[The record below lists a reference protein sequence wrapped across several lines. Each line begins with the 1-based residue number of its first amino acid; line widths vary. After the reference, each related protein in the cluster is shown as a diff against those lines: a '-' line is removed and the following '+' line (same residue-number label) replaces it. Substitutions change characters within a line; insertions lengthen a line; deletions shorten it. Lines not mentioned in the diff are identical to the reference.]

1 MKKIVSLL
9 CTAATL
15 LGVVSS
21 CQVMDH
27 YPHNAVSRDSV
38 SEEDLNLLFTGLYNF
53 AQYKPTFNG
62 YFQNDMAGGDFN
74 RGGSSAFADA
84 PSWIKDCMLIT
95 GGWISGPWNGYYS
108 WLYQVNSFLL
118 IAQKAE
124 QTDDVLEMEGVA
136 RFFRAL
142 VYYDLTTKYRNVP
155 LLTEPSDEQLPA
167 ASQADIWKVVN
178 EDLAFA
184 EAHCSHFS
192 SKYYVSLEAVQALI
206 ARALLA
212 QNRKA
217 EAATYAEK
225 LIAASYFGLDEYEK
239 IFRGQENREE
249 IFTFSNLADEH
260 GINFSTNFY
269 QANPMYAP
277 TQEVVN
283 LFVAADKRRDVTIGR
298 EGNQDILFKYLN
310 KNTSDPIIVFRLAE
324 MYLISAEGKGIA
336 GGGLQRLNE
345 LRAFRGLPAV
355 TPAPATEEEF
365 VDAVLAERRLEF
377 LGEGFRWFDLVRTGR
392 YEAATGLETKY
403 TVFPIPLRELELN
416 ENLEQNELW
425 K

>member
-1 MKKIVSLL
+1 MG
-9 CTAATL
+9 AA
-15 LGVVSS
+15 SS

-27 YPHNAVSRDSV
+27 FPHNAVSQESV
-38 SEEDLNLLFTGLYNF
+38 SEEDLDLLYTGLYNF

-108 WLYQVNSFLL
+108 WLYQVNSFLKM
-118 IAQKAE
+118 AARAE
-124 QTDDVLEMEGVA
+124 QTENVLLMEGTA
-136 RFFRAL
+136 RFFRAMI
-142 VYYDLTTKYRNVP
+142 YYNLATKYRNVP
-155 LLTEPSDEQLPA
+155 LLEEPSDQMLP
-167 ASQADIWKVVN
+167 SSSETEIWKLVN
-178 EDLAFA
+178 GDLDFA
-184 EAHCSHFS
+184 LKNSERFS
-192 SKYYVSLEAVQALI
+192 SKYYVSTEAVEALT

-212 QNRKA
+212 QGRKR
-217 EAATYAEK
+217 EAAVHAEN
-225 LIAASYFGLDEYEK
+225 LIVDSRFALDDFEK
-239 IFRGQENREE
+239 IFRGQENSEE
-249 IFTFSNLADEH
+249 IFTFSNLSDEH

-277 TQEVVN
+277 TPEVVA
-283 LFVAADKRRDVTIGR
+283 LFTAADKRTSVTIGR

-324 MYLISAEGKGIA
+324 MYLISAEGKGIED
-336 GGGLQRLNE
+336 GGLKRLNE

-355 TPAPATEEEF
+355 SPAPSTDEELLE
-365 VDAVLAERRLEF
+365 AVLAERRLEF
-377 LGEGFRWFDLVRTGR
+377 LGEGFRWYDLVRTGR
-392 YEAATGLETKY
+392 LGTATGLDEKY

-416 ENLEQNELW
+416 EKLEQNELW